1 MKLTIWQRLDL
12 VARQMVP
19 FVATLLLIM
28 LALVPLRLPNAAP
41 VVPWFGLI
49 AVFYW
54 TVYRADLMPPIA
66 VFGVGLFHDFVAAT
80 HVGVGA
86 LLLLMV
92 HLAVLPQRRFFM
104 SRSFAVTWIGFAVI
118 AAGAMLLLW
127 LLNMLL
133 EGMLLSPAPAAFQF
147 LTTVAAYPPTA
158 WLFTRLQRWL
168 LRTTRQA
175 GP

>member
-19 FVATLLLIM
+19 FVATLLLVM

-41 VVPWFGLI
+41 VVPWFALI

-54 TVYRADLMPPIA
+54 TVYRADLMPPVA
-66 VFGVGLFHDFVAAT
+66 VFGVGVFHDFAAAT
-80 HVGVGA
+80 NVGVGA
-86 LLLLMV
+86 LLLLLV
-92 HLAVLPQRRFFM
+92 HLAVIPQRRFFM
-104 SRSFAVTWIGFAVI
+104 SRSFAMTWIGFAVI

-127 LLNMLL
+127 MLNALL
-133 EGMLLSPAPAAFQF
+133 EGTLLSPQPAAFQF

-168 LRTTRQA
+168 LRTSRQA